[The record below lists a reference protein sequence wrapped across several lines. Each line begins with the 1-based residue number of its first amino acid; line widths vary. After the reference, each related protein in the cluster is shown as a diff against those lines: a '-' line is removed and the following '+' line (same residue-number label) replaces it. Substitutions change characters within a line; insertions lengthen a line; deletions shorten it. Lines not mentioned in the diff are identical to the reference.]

1 MKKAALDQVSVS
13 HETHC
18 RQING
23 KILGTPKIRIFPAIT
38 RDNKTDS
45 IPGTSNDRGKTTR
58 VTPARNHTVRDMMS
72 QLLGDLPA

>member
-13 HETHC
+13 HETHY
-18 RQING
+18 RQLNI
-23 KILGTPKIRIFPAIT
+23 KILGTTKMKIFPAIT

-58 VTPARNHTVRDMMS
+58 VTTARNHTVRYMMS
-72 QLLGDLPA
+72 QLLRDLPS